1 MNLNR
6 HSDLLNLGEYVAN
19 VFKNFDQGFQVKVI
33 TSQKSYDGSNV
44 QHQVVNNLIELFS
57 VLMEEEPDL
66 IYLTGPSR
74 NTLFALI
81 IQKIFRR
88 KKTVIHLHRFDYN
101 SYSKIRGLTLKI
113 YNWICTK
120 LSNYC
125 VVHSKEVVSYN
136 QVYSSSFAILR
147 S

>member
-1 MNLNR
+1 M
-6 HSDLLNLGEYVAN
+6 
-19 VFKNFDQGFQVKVI
+19 
-33 TSQKSYDGSNV
+33 
-44 QHQVVNNLIELFS
+44 NNLIELFS

-101 SYSKIRGLTLKI
+101 SYSKIRGLTLKFI
-113 YNWICTK
+113 IGYVQN
-120 LSNYC
+120 
-125 VVHSKEVVSYN
+125 
-136 QVYSSSFAILR
+136 
-147 S
+147 